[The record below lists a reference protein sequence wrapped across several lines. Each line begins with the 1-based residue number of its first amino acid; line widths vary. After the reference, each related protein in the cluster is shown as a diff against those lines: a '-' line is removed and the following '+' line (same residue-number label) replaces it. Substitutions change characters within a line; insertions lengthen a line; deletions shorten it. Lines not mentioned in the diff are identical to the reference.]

1 MYTCVLQNPSCS
13 HLPST
18 SPERTSLVAQITG
31 NILEREFWGPE
42 FSLSKLTHQRAHTE
56 GEQKTGE
63 KYSWD
68 GFALHVVEEAAGL

>member
-1 MYTCVLQNPSCS
+1 MYVCYKTPAAS
-13 HLPST
+13 HLPS
-18 SPERTSLVAQITG
+18 SSLERTSLVAQITG
-31 NILEREFWGPE
+31 NILERELWGPE

-56 GEQKTGE
+56 GEQKTGG